1 MPFHPRMDD
10 PSNPSPSSNVSS
22 SQISIGKEQC
32 CHDPSMSTNFR
43 STISASCFLARVKKS
58 AGFIRVLPKSH
69 SFGPDVPGCQG
80 SNHRAR
86 MRAGTA
92 CQDLHAC
99 TAQASLA
106 RTVVTSDTFAEL
118 MKDFQPE
125 SLTDSQVKEVNYL
138 MTETIEIEQEITEKV

>member
-10 PSNPSPSSNVSS
+10 PSNPRPSLNVSS

-69 SFGPDVPGCQG
+69 SFGPDVPRAVKAVITVLGCALAPMSGPSRVYCTGESGQNSRNLRHLRRADEG
-80 SNHRAR
+80 QISNLNR
-86 MRAGTA
+86 
-92 CQDLHAC
+92 
-99 TAQASLA
+99 
-106 RTVVTSDTFAEL
+106 
-118 MKDFQPE
+118 
-125 SLTDSQVKEVNYL
+125 
-138 MTETIEIEQEITEKV
+138 

>member
-1 MPFHPRMDD
+1 MSM
-10 PSNPSPSSNVSS
+10 
-22 SQISIGKEQC
+22 GYEQC
-32 CHDPSMSTNFR
+32 CQRAEHVDEFQ
-43 STISASCFLARVKKS
+43 IDHLGLVFLGERKKS

-92 CQDLHAC
+92 CQDLRAC

-118 MKDFQPE
+118 MKDKFP
-125 SLTDSQVKEVNYL
+125 T
-138 MTETIEIEQEITEKV
+138 